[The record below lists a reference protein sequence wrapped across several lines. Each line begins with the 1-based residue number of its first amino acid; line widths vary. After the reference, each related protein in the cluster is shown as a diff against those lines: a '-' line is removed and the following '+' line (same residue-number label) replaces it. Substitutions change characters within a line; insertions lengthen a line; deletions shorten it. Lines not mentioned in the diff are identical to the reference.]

1 MAWIYGGVVTLTNGS
16 KAVAG
21 IGSTWLGN
29 VMEGDQFNTPTGPY
43 EVESVA
49 ADGSLQFARPY
60 GGPTISNYEYSIVP
74 TQGRIVPVAKNLST
88 LLSSVGAMKDDYQGG
103 GIASATEV
111 AARVKKAELALP
123 AGGDGVGT
131 KLPTSST
138 GIELPSATLNFFV
151 RSAPIDVRQA
161 LPGNVDPSGQTN
173 YTTQIQKILD
183 YLRDFGGGTLMLPPN
198 MSLLIGGL
206 RVYTGTEIVAPDWT
220 SELIVSPDGY
230 GWGISIN
237 PLNGGT
243 ANPDDNQRNIR
254 FAGFSI
260 HGQALVPTFNE
271 HQHLLNFNAASD
283 LLVENLR
290 IRGQRGDGIYLGSSN
305 TAGLERH
312 NERIVIDRC
321 TIDGVNAENRNGISI
336 IDGSQV
342 VISKVRILNCTRAG
356 QPGAIDMEPDANLYA
371 RIRDVTVE
379 DFYISGGFGSGV
391 ACLLRPNATLTTP
404 VSNIRVLK
412 GTITGK
418 ASGFGYQRNTQA
430 PANVPRDGVVFS
442 DIEVKNCGTPFL
454 FDSVVG
460 GTLRNVKFSDCTK
473 QAELGYIYGN
483 RDILLDNVTMER
495 CGTAETNGLRIRT
508 IDGLKIDRCTFTDC
522 GRSDVASGRAMY
534 FANGTGTNISI
545 TNTVIASPTGKTTV
559 NIGVEAATYT
569 LNNATC
575 YEAGN
580 TYIVGGQQFVVNGT
594 RGQSVAPTTGNWAL
608 GNEVFRTPVAGRPAG
623 WRCIAAG
630 APAAGTWAPM
640 PLVGGP
646 LRGSSSQR
654 PTKTIMGV
662 LGDTEWAGTQYFD
675 TTLGGA
681 LITWTG
687 SGWVNSAGA
696 AV

>member
-29 VMEGDQFNTPTGPY
+29 VMEGDQFNTPAGPY

-49 ADGSLQFARPY
+49 ANGSLQFARPY

-111 AARVKKAELALP
+111 ATRVKKTELAE
-123 AGGDGVGT
+123 GTGDGVGT
-131 KLPTSST
+131 SRAASST
-138 GIELPSATLNFFV
+138 GLTFGKSNLQILV
-151 RSAPIDVRQA
+151 RSAPIDVREA
-161 LPGNVDPSGQTN
+161 LPGAVDPSGQTN
-173 YTTQIQKILD
+173 YTVQIQKILD
-183 YLRDFGGGTLMLPPN
+183 YLRDFGGGTLLLPAK
-198 MSLLIGGL
+198 MSLLIGML
-206 RVYTGTEIVAPDWT
+206 RIYTGTEIVAPDWT
-220 SELIVSPDGY
+220 SELITSPDSY
-230 GWGISIN
+230 GWGISVN

-243 ANPDDNQRNIR
+243 SNPDDNQRNIR
-254 FAGFSI
+254 LAGFSI
-260 HGQALVPTFNE
+260 RGQALVPTFNE
-271 HQHLLNFNAASD
+271 HQHLLNMNAVSD
-283 LLVENLR
+283 LLIENLR
-290 IRGQRGDGIYLGSSN
+290 IRGHRGDGIYLGSSN

-312 NERIVIDRC
+312 NERVTIDRC
-321 TIDGVNAENRNGISI
+321 TIDGVNAENRNGISV
-336 IDGSQV
+336 IDCSQL
-342 VISKVRILNCTRAG
+342 VISKVRIVNCTRLG
-356 QPGAIDMEPDANLYA
+356 QPGAIDFEPNADLFA

-379 DFYISGGFGSGV
+379 DFYISGGYGSGV
-391 ACLLRPNATLTTP
+391 ACLLRPNATLVTP
-404 VSNIRVLK
+404 VTNIKVLK
-412 GTITGK
+412 GTIVNK
-418 ASGFGYQRNTQA
+418 AAGLAYQRNTLA
-430 PANVPRDGVVFS
+430 PAVVPRDGVVYS

-508 IDGLKIDRCTFTDC
+508 IDGLKIDRCNFVDC

-534 FANGTGTNISI
+534 FANGTGANISI
-545 TNTVIASPTGKTTV
+545 TNTAITSPTGKTTV
-559 NIGVEAATYT
+559 NIGVETATYT

-608 GNEVFRTPVAGRPAG
+608 GNEVYRTPVAGRPAG

-687 SGWVNSAGA
+687 SVWVNAAGA
-696 AV
+696 TV